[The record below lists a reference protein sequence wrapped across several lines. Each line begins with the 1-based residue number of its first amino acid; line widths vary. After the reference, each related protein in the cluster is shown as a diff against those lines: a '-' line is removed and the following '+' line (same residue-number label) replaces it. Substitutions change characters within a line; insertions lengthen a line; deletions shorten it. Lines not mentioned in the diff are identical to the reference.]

1 MSEEQKTSPVMRQE
15 VVPLSGG
22 WYMVRHVSKEMCL
35 HMWNVMDEY
44 QRDELRA
51 LYGEDDED
59 AKQGMWKECSDS
71 EHQAAFFDG
80 ATLVCVM
87 WADWVTVR
95 FKEDGGRQTKR
106 VIGCFCNSEY
116 ALNNTMSFAK
126 KTPECRDA
134 FELYEPSDVSE
145 LYVFIAKGYEKS
157 KKWAVMFGGMEKVC
171 DAWAGEHEFVCY
183 KRPIGGR

>member
-1 MSEEQKTSPVMRQE
+1 MSEEKMPTVMRQD

-22 WYMVRHVSKEMCL
+22 WYMVRHVTKPMCELMWSK
-35 HMWNVMDEY
+35 MDEF
-44 QRDELRA
+44 QRNELRA
-51 LYGEDDED
+51 LYGSDDEK
-59 AKQGMWKECSDS
+59 AKEWMWRECNESG
-71 EHQAAFFDG
+71 HQAAFFDG
-80 ATLVCVM
+80 PVLVCLM
-87 WADWVTVR
+87 WAEWTTVGGI
-95 FKEDGGRQTKR
+95 DGKLR
-106 VIGCFCNSEY
+106 VLGCFCNSEY
-116 ALNNTMSFAK
+116 ALEHKMSFVK

-145 LYVFIAKGYEKS
+145 LYVFIANGYEKS